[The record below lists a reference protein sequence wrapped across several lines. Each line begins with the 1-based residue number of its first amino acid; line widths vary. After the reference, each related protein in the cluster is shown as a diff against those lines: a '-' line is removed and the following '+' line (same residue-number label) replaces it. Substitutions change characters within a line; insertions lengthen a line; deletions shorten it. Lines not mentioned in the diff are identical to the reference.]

1 MFLSRK
7 GGVESKWPRER
18 VVTARISVDQ
28 WHGGMNEM
36 KCTRVKSF
44 IVQLKDDQ
52 AYKKQSSTG
61 QDRKEISE
69 VNDYRI

>member
-1 MFLSRK
+1 MCLSRK

-52 AYKKQSSTG
+52 AYKKQ
-61 QDRKEISE
+61 RW
-69 VNDYRI
+69 YRTRQKGNIQSQ